1 MNLIVPVVVPL
12 ITGLIGY
19 FVGRCKAFREAKQ
32 KAYQEMLPPIIK
44 MAFRS
49 QQADEG
55 QLCEALVK
63 LWLYGSKTVTRKVDH
78 VLYIAHDHRRGNVT
92 KALQEAIIKMRK
104 DIQIWPWQKL
114 KPDEVQ
120 HIFTRIRSASGKKE
134 ELKGK
139 QDERKSDDRK
149 YG

>member
-1 MNLIVPVVVPL
+1 MNLIVPVVVSL

-63 LWLYGSKTVTRKVDH
+63 LWLYGSKTVTKKIDH
-78 VLYIAHDHRRGNVT
+78 ALYIAHDPERGNIL
-92 KALQEAIIKMRK
+92 KAFQEAVVEIRR
-104 DIQIWPWQKL
+104 DIQINPLQRL

-120 HIFTRIRSASGKKE
+120 HIFTRIRSASGKNK
-134 ELKGK
+134 
-139 QDERKSDDRK
+139 KSN
-149 YG
+149 Y